1 MMEIEYFRRYLI
13 KNHAAYEVWGK
24 HIASEINAAL
34 TEKLGEEAAKC
45 FIKVVPIPRVKGIE
59 SALGKVGRKGYNNPI
74 QQMTDLVGVRFV
86 VLLSD
91 DVEKICNIIQDH
103 EEWIA
108 IVSKDYQDDIEAN
121 PKLFDY
127 QSKHFEIRPK
137 VDSVISGLNI
147 TTDMCCE
154 VQVRTLLQHAYAELV
169 HDSIYKP
176 VGPVPN
182 KAERQIARSMAL
194 METTD
199 ELFCN
204 TMQLLF
210 DTNKPRNIFLNRL
223 KGIYI
228 NEIGEQCIN
237 QEDKIN
243 YCFLDEYRGFIR
255 DDLLTKLIDLLDKKK
270 YIPLKIRQRASTNL
284 FFAQPVVILTYWFAI
299 NVDGNE
305 LQRDWPLPGYLN
317 ELRMILSDVGV
328 SSGIGY

>member
-1 MMEIEYFRRYLI
+1 MMEIEDFRRYLVE
-13 KNHAAYEVWGK
+13 NHAAYEVWGK
-24 HIASEINAAL
+24 HIASEINATL
-34 TEKLGEEAAKC
+34 TEQLGEEAAKC
-45 FIKVVPIPRVKGIE
+45 FIKVVPTPRVKGIE

-91 DVEKICNIIQDH
+91 DIEKICNIIQDN

-176 VGPVPN
+176 VGPVPK

-210 DTNKPRNIFLNRL
+210 DTNKPRNDFLNRL
-223 KGIYI
+223 KVIYI
-228 NEIGEQCIN
+228 NKIGEQCLN

-243 YCFLDEYRGFIR
+243 YCFLDEYREFIQ
-255 DDLLTKLIDLLDKKK
+255 DDLLTELIDLLDKKK
-270 YIPLKIRQRASTNL
+270 YIPLKIRQRASANL
-284 FFAQPVVILTYWFAI
+284 FFAQPVVILTYWLAI
-299 NVDGNE
+299 NVDGNK
-305 LQRDWPLPGYLN
+305 LQQDWPLPGYLN

>member
-1 MMEIEYFRRYLI
+1 MIRIEDFRRYLVE
-13 KNHAAYEVWGK
+13 NHAAYEAWGK
-24 HIASEINAAL
+24 HIASEINATL
-34 TEKLGEEAAKC
+34 TKQLGEEEAKY
-45 FIKVVPIPRVKGIE
+45 FIKVEPTPRVKGIE

-91 DVEKICNIIQDH
+91 DIERICNIIQGH
-103 EEWIA
+103 EEWTV

-127 QSKHFEIRPK
+127 QSKHFEVRLK
-137 VDSVISGLNI
+137 VDSVISGVNI

-169 HDSIYKP
+169 HDSVYKP
-176 VGPVPN
+176 VGPVPK

-204 TMQLLF
+204 TMKLLC
-210 DTNKPRNIFLNRL
+210 DTNKPRNDFLEEL
-223 KGIYI
+223 KELYI
-228 NEIGEQCIN
+228 NKIGGSYLN
-237 QEDKIN
+237 KEDKIN
-243 YCFLDEYRGFIR
+243 YCFLDEYRGFIQ
-255 DDLLTKLIDLLDKKK
+255 DDLLTKLINLLNEKK
-270 YIPLKIRQRASTNL
+270 YIPTKIQQRAMANL
-284 FFAQPVVILTYWFAI
+284 FFAQPVVIFAYWIAI
-299 NVDGNE
+299 TEDSSK
-305 LQRDWPLPGYLN
+305 LQSEWPLPGYLN
-317 ELRMILSDVGV
+317 ELRMILSDVGI